1 MIGAPTDQRF
11 PFPAHAFMHA
21 MTIDTERLRR
31 DEFAWMDAGD
41 TIYLNAASTGPS
53 PRRSIDA
60 QIDFTRR
67 RASPHLVGF
76 DEQFGT
82 LDRCRR
88 LIAEL
93 IGATHGEIALATNTG
108 AGINL
113 AAWGLP
119 LGPGDEVVVPDGEFP
134 ANMYPW
140 LAAAQTRGY
149 GVHVVPLRDGLLN
162 EQALLA
168 ALERPGVRALSV
180 SWVGFSSGAR
190 ADLDL
195 LGAACRARD
204 VYFVVDAIQ
213 GLGALTLDVSKTP
226 IDVMACG
233 GQKWLLSPWGTG
245 FTYVRGAVLE
255 SVTPQPVSWM
265 GVRDSDD
272 FSRLTNYDL
281 TWRDDA
287 RRFEQVTLP
296 YQDFAGMA
304 ESLELLRELGADA
317 VSSHIHALA
326 HRLLEG
332 AQAAGIPLVTPR
344 EFHGGVASLRPRG
357 ATEASA
363 RLDGAGVIHS
373 VREGTVRLAPHCYTT
388 DEDISRTLRALDR

>member
-1 MIGAPTDQRF
+1 V
-11 PFPAHAFMHA
+11 
-21 MTIDTERLRR
+21 TIDVERLRR

-53 PRRSIDA
+53 PRRSIEA
-60 QIDFTRR
+60 QIEFTRR
-67 RASPHLVGF
+67 RAAPHLVGF
-76 DEQFGT
+76 GDQFGT
-82 LDRCRR
+82 LDRCRA
-88 LIAEL
+88 LLAAL
-93 IGATHGEIALATNTG
+93 IGASAGEIALATNTG

-140 LAAAQTRGY
+140 LAAAQARGY
-149 GVHVVPLRDGLLN
+149 SVHVVPLRDGVLD
-162 EQALLA
+162 EDALVA
-168 ALERPGVRALSV
+168 ALERPGVCALSV

-190 ADLDL
+190 ADLDR
-195 LGAACRARD
+195 LGAACRERD

-213 GLGALTLDVSKTP
+213 GLGALTLDVKRTP
-226 IDVMACG
+226 VDLLACG

-245 FTYVRGAVLE
+245 FTYVRRAVLE

-272 FSRLTNYDL
+272 FSRLANYDL

-304 ESLELLRELGADA
+304 ESLELLRELGAAA
-317 VSSHIHALA
+317 VSSHIHTSA
-326 HRLLEG
+326 HRLLDG
-332 AQAAGIPLVTPR
+332 ARALGMPLVTPH
-344 EFHGGVASLRPRG
+344 EFHGGIASVRPG
-357 ATEASA
+357 DAKSTSA
-363 RLDGAGVIHS
+363 RLDAADVIHS
-373 VREGTVRLAPHCYTT
+373 VREGTIRLAPHCYTG
-388 DEDISRTLRALDR
+388 DEDLSRALDALRE

>member
-1 MIGAPTDQRF
+1 MSLDLA
-11 PFPAHAFMHA
+11 
-21 MTIDTERLRR
+21 RLRAE
-31 DEFAWMDAGD
+31 EFPWMDARD

-67 RASPHLVGF
+67 RATPHLVDF

-82 LDRCRR
+82 LDRCRA
-88 LIAEL
+88 LLAEL
-93 IGATHGEIALATNTG
+93 IGASTAEIALAPNTG

-119 LGPGDEVVVPDGEFP
+119 LGPGDEVLVQDGEFP

-140 LAAAQTRGY
+140 IAASRSRGY
-149 GVHVVPLRDGLLN
+149 GVHVVPLRDGLLD
-162 EQALLA
+162 EDALLA

-190 ADLDL
+190 ADLNR
-195 LGAACRARD
+195 LGAACRERG
-204 VYFVVDAIQ
+204 VSLVVDAIQ
-213 GLGALTLDVSKTP
+213 GLGALPLNVTTTP
-226 IDVMACG
+226 VDILACG

-245 FTYVRGAVLE
+245 FTYVRRSVLE

-272 FSRLTNYDL
+272 FTRLVNYDL

-287 RRFEQVTLP
+287 RRFEQVTMP

-304 ESLELLRELGADA
+304 ASLELLRELGTAA
-317 VSSHIHALA
+317 VTTHIHRCAR
-326 HRLLEG
+326 RLLEG
-332 AQAAGIPLVTPR
+332 AVEQGIALVTPR
-344 EFHGGVASLRPRG
+344 EFHGGIASVRPRD
-357 ATEASA
+357 ARASSA
-363 RLDGAGVIHS
+363 RLDAAGVIHS
-373 VREGTVRLAPHCYTT
+373 LREGTIRLAPHCYSS
-388 DEDISRTLRALDR
+388 DQDIATAVSALAE

>member
-1 MIGAPTDQRF
+1 
-11 PFPAHAFMHA
+11 

-53 PRRSIDA
+53 PRRSIEA

-76 DEQFGT
+76 DDQFGT
-82 LDRCRR
+82 LDRCRA
-88 LIAEL
+88 LLAEA
-93 IGATHGEIALATNTG
+93 IGASTSEIALATNTG

-140 LAAAQTRGY
+140 LAAAQSRGY
-149 GVHVVPLRDGLLN
+149 GVHVVPLRDGVLD
-162 EQALLA
+162 EDALLA

-180 SWVGFSSGAR
+180 SWVGFSSGVR
-190 ADLDL
+190 ADLDR
-195 LGAACRARD
+195 LGATCRARE

-213 GLGALTLDVSKTP
+213 GLGALTLDVSMTP
-226 IDVMACG
+226 IDVLACG

-245 FTYVRGAVLE
+245 FTYVRRAVLE

-272 FSRLTNYDL
+272 FSRLANYDL
-281 TWRDDA
+281 TWREDA

-304 ESLELLRELGADA
+304 ASLELLGELGAA
-317 VSSHIHALA
+317 EVSAHIHASA
-326 HRLLEG
+326 HRLLDG
-332 AQAAGIPLVTPR
+332 ALARGIPLVTPHG
-344 EFHGGVASLRPRG
+344 FHGGIASVRPKD
-357 ATEASA
+357 ANAASA
-363 RLDGAGVIHS
+363 RLDAAGVIHS
-373 VREGTVRLAPHCYTT
+373 VREGTIRLAPHCYTT
-388 DEDISRTLRALDR
+388 SEDIARTLNALESRSSS

>member
-1 MIGAPTDQRF
+1 
-11 PFPAHAFMHA
+11 

-53 PRRSIDA
+53 PRRSIEA

-76 DEQFGT
+76 DDQFGT
-82 LDRCRR
+82 LDRCRA
-88 LIAEL
+88 LIAGL
-93 IGATHGEIALATNTG
+93 IGATTGEIALATNTG

-149 GVHVVPLRDGLLN
+149 GVHVVPLRDGLFD
-162 EQALLA
+162 EDALLA

-180 SWVGFSSGAR
+180 SWVGFSSGVR
-190 ADLDL
+190 ADLDRI
-195 LGAACRARD
+195 GAACRARN
-204 VYFVVDAIQ
+204 VYFVVDAMQ
-213 GLGALTLDVSKTP
+213 GVGALTLDVSKTP
-226 IDVMACG
+226 IDVLACG

-245 FTYVRGAVLE
+245 FTYVRRAVLE

-272 FSRLTNYDL
+272 FSRLANYDL
-281 TWRDDA
+281 TWRDNA

-317 VSSHIHALA
+317 VCSHIHALA
-326 HRLLEG
+326 HRLLVG
-332 AQAAGIPLVTPR
+332 ARERGVPLVTPDG
-344 EFHGGVASLRPRG
+344 FHGGIASVRPRD
-357 ATEASA
+357 ASAASA
-363 RLDGAGVIHS
+363 RLDVAGVIHS
-373 VREGTVRLAPHCYTT
+373 VREGTIRLAPHCYTT
-388 DEDISRTLRALDR
+388 DEDIARTLQALETRSST